1 MIKWIM
7 ACISSTSYSINVNGE
22 RHGYFKG
29 KRGLRQGDP
38 MSPYLFILVM
48 EILTLMLKRRVR
60 ESGDFG
66 YHNRCSKQ
74 KIIDICF
81 ADDLIMFSRGD
92 IQSAKILI
100 EALEEFKCASGLV
113 PSIPKSTVF
122 FCNVVAHVKTAILQ
136 LMPFEEDSL
145 PIKYLGVPLISS
157 RLVHRDCKILVE
169 RVKKRIGDWKNKR
182 LSFAGRLQL
191 CLSVVSS
198 MHVYW
203 ASVFILPIG
212 ILNEIE
218 QLMGGF
224 LWCQGDYHRGK
235 AKVAWNDVCLPKNT
249 RSRHVIHVMLTAT
262 HVLVMKRRLKTQDR
276 LRPWDVG
283 EDVDLPSLRCPLCK
297 VEQDSH
303 DHLFFAC
310 NFSSQVWNVVVNKAD
325 LPIGSHIWSDIW
337 GWILS
342 IARKNNA
349 ICIVG
354 RLILAASSYYI
365 WQERNNRIHV
375 NGASSARSV
384 EQVASVI
391 LDIVRLKLETIK
403 FKRNARVA
411 KLKTTW
417 NLPAD

>member
-1 MIKWIM
+1 M
-7 ACISSTSYSINVNGE
+7 SYRAIHNARFSILDKVADLILDNAWSWPTDWNTRYPPLANINVP
-22 RHGYFKG
+22 
-29 KRGLRQGDP
+29 Q
-38 MSPYLFILVM
+38 
-48 EILTLMLKRRVR
+48 
-60 ESGDFG
+60 
-66 YHNRCSKQ
+66 
-74 KIIDICF
+74 
-81 ADDLIMFSRGD
+81 
-92 IQSAKILI
+92 
-100 EALEEFKCASGLV
+100 
-113 PSIPKSTVF
+113 
-122 FCNVVAHVKTAILQ
+122 
-136 LMPFEEDSL
+136 
-145 PIKYLGVPLISS
+145 
-157 RLVHRDCKILVE
+157 
-169 RVKKRIGDWKNKR
+169 
-182 LSFAGRLQL
+182 
-191 CLSVVSS
+191 
-198 MHVYW
+198 
-203 ASVFILPIG
+203 
-212 ILNEIE
+212 LNEHADV
-218 QLMGGF
+218 LRWKDADGMF
-224 LWCQGDYHRGK
+224 RPFSVSL
-235 AKVAWNDVCLPKNT
+235 AWNTIRERRDVVQCSYIVW
-249 RSRHVIHVMLTAT
+249 SRHCIPRHAAHMW
-262 HVLVMKRRLKTQDR
+262 LVMKRRLKTQDR

-391 LDIVRLKLETIK
+391 LVGIYNPTILDIVRLKLEIIK